1 MPAKRK
7 IRCRISARTVR
18 TGSAVESREFNG
30 IRVLAAS
37 LHSLQQQMV
46 VHQAPTVHSLIHG
59 RSRDP
64 QVIEQTLDS
73 LLSCACIPEGLALF
87 KSLCRYY
94 FFLNPTA
101 TAEYVHAYRDL
112 WDNEPG
118 QNRDTIKK
126 AKVFTPIH
134 SRTGRRG
141 RPPKA

>member
-1 MPAKRK
+1 MPAKPK
-7 IRCRISARTVR
+7 IRSQISARTVR
-18 TGSAVESREFNG
+18 TDSPVESQEFSC

-37 LHSLQQQMV
+37 LHSLHQQMV
-46 VHQAPTVHSLIHG
+46 AHQAPVVQSLIHG

-101 TAEYVHAYRDL
+101 TTEYVHAYRDL
-112 WDNEPG
+112 WDNELG
-118 QNRDTIKK
+118 KNQDKTKK
-126 AKVFTPIH
+126 AK
-134 SRTGRRG
+134 
-141 RPPKA
+141 A